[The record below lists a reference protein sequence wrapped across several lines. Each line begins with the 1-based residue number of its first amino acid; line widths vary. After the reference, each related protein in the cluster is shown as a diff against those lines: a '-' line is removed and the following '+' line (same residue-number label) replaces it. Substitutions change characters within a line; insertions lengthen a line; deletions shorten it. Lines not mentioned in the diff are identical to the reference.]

1 MKKNYEK
8 PSMKM
13 TGVEVTSC
21 LCNQSV
27 KDVVSN
33 VNLNPVIN
41 PGSGN
46 ARSRQSNVW
55 DEEWTDDE

>member
-1 MKKNYEK
+1 
-8 PSMKM
+8 MKM

-21 LCNQSV
+21 LCNQSL
-27 KDVVSN
+27 KDVDSN

-41 PGSGN
+41 PGSGK